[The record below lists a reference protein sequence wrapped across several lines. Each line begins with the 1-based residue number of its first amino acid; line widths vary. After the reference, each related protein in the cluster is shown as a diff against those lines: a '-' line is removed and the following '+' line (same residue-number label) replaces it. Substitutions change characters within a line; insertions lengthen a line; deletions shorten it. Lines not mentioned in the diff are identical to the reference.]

1 MANRNKSTNFK
12 LTAIIHSKNNDQE
25 EEAEIHE
32 LEALAKTRLRRT
44 TLYSGGARTKIPRI
58 KKPAPLS
65 SSPFQVYLK
74 FIHNFYYFLKSSE
87 YS

>member
-25 EEAEIHE
+25 EEAETHE
-32 LEALAKTRLRRT
+32 LEALAKTGLRRT

-65 SSPFQVYLK
+65 SSPFQVYL
-74 FIHNFYYFLKSSE
+74 
-87 YS
+87 

>member
-65 SSPFQVYLK
+65 SSPFQVYL
-74 FIHNFYYFLKSSE
+74 
-87 YS
+87 